1 MRRLAVLA
9 PVLLVLPLALTA
21 CGPAARKSPCAGLT
35 YTDAGVSREQYGP
48 CARAM
53 VGELDRMHEALRILG
68 DAARPKDER
77 LKAKTA
83 CLNANT
89 ALVRLIGEAG
99 GTDKLVHMSWADP
112 DLTRFNSE
120 LVSARDAYLMY
131 CYYGLAGPDVVAL
144 DRSHAAANDVAQTLP

>member
-1 MRRLAVLA
+1 M
-9 PVLLVLPLALTA
+9 
-21 CGPAARKSPCAGLT
+21 GLT

-53 VGELDRMHEALRILG
+53 VGELDRMHEALAILG
-68 DAARPKDER
+68 DAGKPKDER

-83 CLNANT
+83 CFKANT

-99 GTDKLVHMSWADP
+99 GTDKLVHMAWADGE
-112 DLTRFNSE
+112 LTRFNYD

-131 CYYGLAGPDVVAL
+131 CYYGLAGSDVMAV
-144 DRSHAAANDVAQTLP
+144 DRSHAAARDVAQALP